1 MPLSLGKGVLREMRK
16 ALARVLFW
24 TYPRGSWQYDVF
36 CIVIILFIFLTP
48 ARVFDRSLSEEAVNS
63 VEELVPPGVQPDATS
78 KTDPGGG
85 SFEEEQEL
93 PHLAR
98 SKTSHNGPL
107 EE

>member
-1 MPLSLGKGVLREMRK
+1 MRK

-48 ARVFDRSLSEEAVNS
+48 ARVFDRSRSEETANS
-63 VEELVPPGVQPDATS
+63 IEELFSPGTPRDTTL
-78 KTDPGGG
+78 KTDLGED
-85 SFEEEQEL
+85 SREEEQEL
-93 PHLAR
+93 PHLTR
-98 SKTSHNGPL
+98 SETSHHGLL

>member
-1 MPLSLGKGVLREMRK
+1 MRK

-48 ARVFDRSLSEEAVNS
+48 ARVFERSRSEEAVNS
-63 VEELVPPGVQPDATS
+63 VEELVLPGAPRDATS
-78 KTDPGGG
+78 TTGPDGD
-85 SFEEEQEL
+85 SLEEEQEL

-98 SKTSHNGPL
+98 SETSHSGPS

>member
-1 MPLSLGKGVLREMRK
+1 MMRK

-48 ARVFDRSLSEEAVNS
+48 AWVFDRSWSEETVNS
-63 VEELVPPGVQPDATS
+63 IEERVPSGTPRDTTL
-78 KTDPGGG
+78 KTDPGGD
-85 SFEEEQEL
+85 FVEEEQEL

-98 SKTSHNGPL
+98 SETSQPSPL